1 MQQWKFER
9 NQGFSMS
16 HQRPIAMRPVGFS
29 KVFRWTR
36 EGPQPVSV
44 AVVGTFNN
52 WQPAPLK
59 FSREHGYWQLTLHD
73 IPGHRTHNY
82 VLLVNG
88 KPVDD
93 PHADGL
99 VVPHTEEEK
108 RFALITPRGPRVLA
122 LFSQAK

>member
-1 MQQWKFER
+1 
-9 NQGFSMS
+9 MS
-16 HQRPIAMRPVGFS
+16 HPRPIATRPVGFS
-29 KVFRWTR
+29 KVFRWAR

-44 AVVGTFNN
+44 VVAGTFNN
-52 WQPAPLK
+52 WQRAPLK
-59 FSREHGYWQLTLHD
+59 YSRENAYWQLTLHD

-82 VLLVNG
+82 MILVNG

-99 VVPHTEEEK
+99 VMPLTEEEK
-108 RFALITPRGPRVLA
+108 KHALTTPRGPRVFA

>member
-1 MQQWKFER
+1 MTP
-9 NQGFSMS
+9 
-16 HQRPIAMRPVGFS
+16 HRPIQKRPVGFS
-29 KVFRWTR
+29 KVFRWSR
-36 EGPQPVSV
+36 EGPQPISV
-44 AVVGTFNN
+44 AVVGSFTQ

-59 FSREHGYWQLTLHD
+59 FNREHGHWSLTLHE

-88 KPVDD
+88 KPVND

-108 RFALITPRGPRVLA
+108 RFAFETLRGPRVFA